1 MPDSL
6 LYGPPM
12 DTDGGSPP
20 AGEQSEQQRLGLLLC
35 RVAQQDATALAR
47 FYDLTIARVYTLAH
61 KITREAQGAQD
72 VVVEVYFQLW
82 RQSAKYDASRG
93 PVLAWLLT
101 ICRSRALD
109 YLRRR
114 DSAELHAAPERLRP
128 DLYRDDDS
136 PLDLLLALERDSEVR
151 VALGVLS
158 VNEQRLVSLAFFQGL
173 SHQEIAAR
181 TGTPLG
187 SVKTALRRV
196 VQILRERLTPAVSP
210 PPEGLSAQP
219 VREIPP
225 PRTS

>member
-1 MPDSL
+1 MPDLL

-12 DTDGGSPP
+12 ELNGGSTPE
-20 AGEQSEQQRLGLLLC
+20 GEQPEQQRLGLLLC
-35 RVAQQDATALAR
+35 RIAQQDAAALAR

-61 KITREAQGAQD
+61 KITRETQGAQD

-82 RQSAKYDASRG
+82 RQSAKYDTARG

-114 DSAELHAAPERLRP
+114 DSAELHPAPEQLRP

-151 VALGVLS
+151 IALSGLND
-158 VNEQRLVSLAFFQGL
+158 NEQRLVSLAFFQGL

-187 SVKTALRRV
+187 SVKTTLRRV
-196 VQILRERLTPAVSP
+196 VQILRERLESAVSV
-210 PPEGLSAQP
+210 PPEGLSTQT
-219 VREIPP
+219 VGEIPP
-225 PRTS
+225 PRIS